1 MSALTKPT
9 RYGSVD
15 DVRRQVLG
23 LAAALNVA
31 DRIQIVETLTAAEIG
46 RADIVTNSGHLR
58 PLDAAFVGQ
67 MKPGAAIPLMYESW
81 ELRPG
86 EVDVEACKKR
96 GIRLAGT
103 NECHPEIRVFE
114 YLGMLALFGLFQ
126 CRVPTCFSRIL
137 LICDNPFG
145 PHIARTLLACQA
157 EVEVLGDTVYPDTLG
172 VTRRRVDAP
181 STYDAVV
188 VADTPGPEPV
198 LGRQG
203 TARYTLEQ
211 IGDFPALVQ
220 LWGDVDRTCLPE
232 VTWYPVKEP
241 AKGHMGILLSEIG
254 PDPVIRLQ
262 AGGLKVGE
270 LLACKGAVC
279 RESIEYC
286 QPLF

>member
-1 MSALTKPT
+1 LTKPT

-15 DVRRQVLG
+15 DVCRQVLG
-23 LAAALNVA
+23 LATELNVA
-31 DRIQIVETLTAAEIG
+31 DRIQIVEKLTAAEIG
-46 RADIVTNSGHLR
+46 QADIVTNSGHLR

-86 EVDVEACKKR
+86 EVDLEACKKR

-114 YLGMLALFGLFQ
+114 YLGMLALLGLFQ

-145 PHIARTLLACQA
+145 PHIARTLLACHA
-157 EVEVLGDTVYPDTLG
+157 EVEVLGDTVYSDTLG

-211 IGDFPALVQ
+211 IGDFPTLVQ
-220 LWGDVDRTCLPE
+220 LWGDVDRTCLSG
-232 VTWYPVKEP
+232 TACCPVVPP
-241 AKGHMGILLSEIG
+241 APGHMGILLSELG
-254 PDPVIRLQ
+254 PDPIVRLQ
-262 AGGLKVGE
+262 SGGLKVGE
-270 LLACKGAVC
+270 VLLNHPAGCD
-279 RESIEYC
+279 ESWDYC
-286 QPLF
+286 QRIETPR